1 MVRNSKK
8 NQNKFND
15 LNSND
20 INHKSSNTKKKSNE
34 SEDTKSMDVPGGY
47 NSADKSSSDHANDRF
62 HDINFTAV
70 SNDALLN
77 DTKQSKTNLFTFWSI
92 SKEPDKFKTNDIS
105 LGIEDTRELAKSH
118 NIGFVSK
125 SKEIINRSNTN
136 ELIDTTSHA
145 K

>member
-1 MVRNSKK
+1 MTRNKAKRIYSLFDQYRK
-8 NQNKFND
+8 N
-15 LNSND
+15 L
-20 INHKSSNTKKKSNE
+20 IN
-34 SEDTKSMDVPGGY
+34 
-47 NSADKSSSDHANDRF
+47 
-62 HDINFTAV
+62 
-70 SNDALLN
+70 L
-77 DTKQSKTNLFTFWSI
+77 KTN
-92 SKEPDKFKTNDIS
+92 NIS